1 MLVEYSRMAE
11 NYRLKNEKQ
20 ADFELIKNEI
30 AKRDFI
36 KFNFT
41 TRSKQDITGDK
52 SNLYKRY

>member
-1 MLVEYSRMAE
+1 MAE

-30 AKRDFI
+30 AKRDFT